1 MSMYAACFAQA
12 TFANDI
18 LAPKAGYSGP
28 IDYILDD
35 GNAYKDDVQVG
46 YRELQRRGVKIGR
59 LGFAQ
64 DSLDCALQAADMISW
79 TVRRTSTGKL
89 PDGFEPLADI
99 LVEHHFEVPYPEE
112 WMHGVADK
120 LREQAGG

>member
-46 YRELQRRGVKIGR
+46 YRELQRRGVEIGR
-59 LGFAQ
+59 
-64 DSLDCALQAADMISW
+64 SVSHRIVW
-79 TVRRTSTGKL
+79 TVLFRRLT
-89 PDGFEPLADI
+89 
-99 LVEHHFEVPYPEE
+99 
-112 WMHGVADK
+112 
-120 LREQAGG
+120 